1 MNTTARPDTTDAQ
14 LLRAAFELLGSNK
27 LLSERLDVAQSLLI
41 RYMTGLS
48 DVPTDVV
55 LRTVDLLIELRREK
69 PDGRSL
75 SA

>member
-69 PDGRSL
+69 PDARSL